1 MKSTFASETLLSLIQ
16 TTIGY
21 SRLRRFV
28 PHANLEA
35 VSETFSRPLN
45 CKPEDTIVMDP
56 MMTVSSSAFALFNSS
71 ASIAKMVQ
79 KGLHAHIGAH
89 GENPLGLMYHQEM
102 WFARQ
107 GGLSNYE
114 VHYFSSLMHNAD
126 TEDVRQV
133 LRAATSDAANTLGLL
148 SSLGTLS
155 PGKLADFVVYPPGI
169 DLLGDDIR
177 ATRQIRYVA
186 RGGRLW
192 DASIMEEVWPVKGK
206 KQVMPPL
213 NAD

>member
-1 MKSTFASETLLSLIQ
+1 M
-16 TTIGY
+16 IGR

-35 VSETFSRPLN
+35 TSETFSRPLN
-45 CKPEDTIVMDP
+45 CKTEDTIVMHP
-56 MMTVSSSAFALFNSS
+56 IMTGSSSAFALFNSS

-89 GENPLGLMYHQEM
+89 GENPLGVMYHQEM

-133 LRAATSDAANTLGLL
+133 LRAATSDAAETLGLL

-155 PGKLADFVVYPPGI
+155 PGKLADFVLYPPGI

-177 ATRQIRYVA
+177 TTRQIRYVA

-192 DASIMEEVWPVKGK
+192 DVSIMEEVWPAKGK
-206 KQVMPPL
+206 RQVMPPL